1 MQAILLAGGL
11 GTRLRSVVS
20 DRPKP
25 MALIQGRPF
34 MEYVIRELALQ
45 GIDQII
51 FAVGYKGSMVEEY
64 FGDGRAF
71 GIKASYAY
79 EETLLGTAGAIK
91 NGARYMEGEQVLVLN
106 ADTFYRLDYGRL
118 RAQKEEQELD
128 MALVLRQVEDVGNF
142 LLEWMPLLLVPAS
155 TSFLTVLDTI
165 QGMLLPVLVMGFI
178 GTMAVMFAAGHA
190 AQWMIRLRKGAE
202 GNE

>member
-1 MQAILLAGGL
+1 MKYLNQAMILAAVTLAAELIKLLLPLPVPASIYGL
-11 GTRLRSVVS
+11 IML
-20 DRPKP
+20 
-25 MALIQGRPF
+25 F
-34 MEYVIRELALQ
+34 
-45 GIDQII
+45 
-51 FAVGYKGSMVEEY
+51 
-64 FGDGRAF
+64 
-71 GIKASYAY
+71 
-79 EETLLGTAGAIK
+79 LLLKTG
-91 NGARYMEGEQVLVLN
+91 VL
-106 ADTFYRLDYGRL
+106 
-118 RAQKEEQELD
+118 K
-128 MALVLRQVEDVGNF
+128 LRQVEDVGNF